1 MNENAAGFLLV
12 ALETLLGAGI
22 IAVMTFI
29 AYYVLNCPLA
39 RGKPKQ
45 IATLLGLAWFFAL
58 SSCALPVALLV
69 GNPLKGPLVA
79 VGIALALFMGI
90 FQVIATMHTPQLEQN

>member
-1 MNENAAGFLLV
+1 MNENAAGLLLV
-12 ALETLLGAGI
+12 VLLTLLGTGI
-22 IAVMTFI
+22 IAVMTFVT
-29 AYYVLNCPLA
+29 YYVLNCPLA

-45 IATLLGLAWFFAL
+45 IAALLGLAWFFAL

-79 VGIALALFMGI
+79 VGIVIALAMGA
-90 FQVIATMHTPQLEQN
+90 FQVIATVRLPPQ